1 MNIDAPRRL
10 LQFAVRDA
18 VGTSRPSNSVTEPTL
33 KRLRSVVSL
42 STGDSPIADRPRRI
56 QSVARVPNPMAAVI
70 RAVAEAAEDVT
81 RVKSSGSVFDRLG
94 RGMDVS
100 ENSGQ
105 LASFRE
111 ASVVDDEFAEVDHT
125 HKQTRAAYIQRS
137 DHAGKYLGDM
147 AMLENETGLP
157 SDSTAENDGYDDA
170 NLMGHRITDASQ
182 TGTSGGKNGENSLMV
197 PYNVAKNVDDVMRVK
212 WNRDEGQPANTS
224 HKIVNISLNMN
235 TWKPP
240 PYQEQREVVEVD
252 GWKSGQEGDGGASKP
267 GMRATKENSNTVTV
281 NGNVRHF
288 CIQRQNKMYIVLII
302 CLPSYIF
309 YLFLMV
315 LNCCINVKQA
325 KPAADSQKLFQKIVS
340 SSTGEF

>member
-33 KRLRSVVSL
+33 KRLRSVVSM
-42 STGDSPIADRPRRI
+42 STVDSSIVDRPRRI
-56 QSVARVPNPMAAVI
+56 QSVARVPNPMATVI

-111 ASVVDDEFAEVDHT
+111 AIVVDDEFAEVDHT
-125 HKQTRAAYIQRS
+125 HKQRS
-137 DHAGKYLGDM
+137 DHAGKYLGNM
-147 AMLENETGLP
+147 AMLENETGLS
-157 SDSTAENDGYDDA
+157 SDSTAEDDGYDDA
-170 NLMGHRITDASQ
+170 NLTSHRATDASL
-182 TGTSGGKNGENSLMV
+182 TGTSGGKKGENSLVV
-197 PYNVAKNVDDVMRVK
+197 PYNVAKNVDNVLRVK
-212 WNRDEGQPANTS
+212 RNKDEGQPANTS
-224 HKIVNISLNMN
+224 HKIVNNSLNVN

-240 PYQEQREVVEVD
+240 PYQEQREVAEVD
-252 GWKSGQEGDGGASKP
+252 GWKSGQDGAGGASKP
-267 GMRATKENSNTVTV
+267 GMRATKEDNNHVTV
-281 NGNVRHF
+281 NGNVRYF
-288 CIQRQNKMYIVLII
+288 YIQRQIKMYFVI
-302 CLPSYIF
+302 CLSSYIF
-309 YLFLMV
+309 LLFLMS
-315 LNCCINVKQA
+315 LNCCINDKQA
-325 KPAADSQKLFQKIVS
+325 KPTADSQKVSQKIVS